1 MSYWPTRCNILHMV
15 NTYFQMHTYIAISCH
30 IDFLSYNFSSHYF
43 IRLGLFHHDITQMF
57 GGCAMAPQ
65 ACTACMWQRCMCVCV
80 HVCVRV
86 PHKIKHAPE
95 AWRSWDSWDSNLAYM
110 ELIHLTHTKRG
121 SYDTNV
127 LRSGSLHGF
136 CVLTALTTVLLRSET
151 RSQLSEQMEQEMQ
164 TTMTPTMQTT
174 QECWRKRNH
183 GRTQI
188 LVNPLQS
195 T

>member
-1 MSYWPTRCNILHMV
+1 MSYR
-15 NTYFQMHTYIAISCH
+15 
-30 IDFLSYNFSSHYF
+30 FSVLQLQF
-43 IRLGLFHHDITQMF
+43 PLFHTSGVVSSRYHANVWRLRYGATGLHGLHVTKMHV
-57 GGCAMAPQ
+57 
-65 ACTACMWQRCMCVCV
+65 CVCA